1 MKQINEETKTKQ
13 VLKHLTMH
21 GSITSWE
28 AIIKYRVTRLSGLIY
43 RYRKSG
49 MNIIS
54 EQIPNVDYRCVRYR
68 LIDDT
73 KKGDKP

>member
-1 MKQINEETKTKQ
+1 MEQTSEETKTKQ

-43 RYRKSG
+43 RFRKLG

-54 EQIPNVDYRCVRYR
+54 EQIPSVDYRCVRYR
-68 LIDDT
+68 LINDT